1 MNNYKLTIQYDGTDF
16 AGWQIQKN
24 AETIQDELM
33 KCINILTREEAS
45 LIGAGRT
52 DAGVH
57 ALGQVANFR
66 TQMGIDIPKFQHSLN
81 SMLPYSIAVS
91 SMEKV
96 DEKFHSRFDAKS
108 RSYYY
113 IFNSVKS
120 PFYKKYSYY
129 YPHSVI
135 FSTIE
140 LNEISKSLIGNRDY
154 SSFAKTGSETE
165 TNFCDVKIARW
176 HRKKS
181 FLIFYIEAN
190 RFLRGMVR
198 AIVGTLLERV
208 ENRAD
213 SISIEEIFEK
223 KNRDAAGRSVP
234 AQGLILYNV
243 RY

>member
-1 MNNYKLTIQYDGTDF
+1 LNNYKLTIQYDGTDF
-16 AGWQIQKN
+16 AGWQMQKN
-24 AETIQDELM
+24 ANTIQEELT
-33 KCINILTREEAS
+33 KCIGILTREEIN

-57 ALGQVANFR
+57 ALEQTAHFKSP
-66 TQMGIDIPKFQHSLN
+66 MEIEIPKFQHSLN
-81 SMLPYSIAVS
+81 SMLPNSIAIS
-91 SMEKV
+91 KIEKA
-96 DEKFHSRFDAKS
+96 DENFHARFSAKS

-129 YPHSVI
+129 YPRSAN

-140 LNEISKSLIGNRDY
+140 LNEISQSLIGNRDY

-165 TNFCDVKIARW
+165 TNLCDVKIARW

-198 AIVGTLLERV
+198 AIVGTLLEKA

-213 SISIEEIFEK
+213 GFSIEEIFEK